1 MSYFPLLLGPE
12 AVEEG
17 AAPAPAMRYVAV
29 YNPSLG
35 GDGEDNAALLQQI
48 VCFVADHEV
57 SDDAKL
63 NTVGLS
69 RGLEAFGG
77 EFSTAGD
84 ADGAVSVVK
93 TLQLVVVVAAI
104 EAGFF
109 LSCKARAGGD
119 LAARQLV
126 AAVQR
131 ACRMWRL
138 LHGLLAAGYA
148 RDAALAQRCL
158 ARYWRGFM
166 RGYNAAAGYSGF
178 LELVLPHG
186 AKRAS
191 RHLDA
196 AARSAIEH
204 TAAATGARA
213 VLVACFDRLAPQ
225 HYGLVHTHGAVE
237 TADLHVLYR
246 WLELHDQYDKL
257 DATHLTADS
266 ASLYVAPQRH
276 ADIAAAPAAQSAPAP
291 SAASTYLDLL
301 NPVALTSGVAT
312 LGVAA
317 SRWLARPSV
326 DTATLPSV
334 DTATSRSSDGG
345 TFLVGLAAGG
355 LPTIH
360 RKHVYLGDDECR
372 VVVHESRNI
381 VTALVYGAADTQL
394 DDPQFYERLLAQLE
408 PVTAE
413 ASRCALGS
421 VGLLRDELEDF
432 YFVVY
437 DPAAETVR
445 SSLPHLLPAAPRPRC
460 AVLHDLLADVFLV
473 QGGHEFF
480 RHGAMREY
488 FHKFNGATTDWMFYY
503 IEHHARYIII
513 VKSHSARA
521 RRRVAAP
528 GTPDG
533 GLLAS
538 ITDYASLGFLDS
550 LGDDVKLWLE
560 GLAAGDA

>member
-1 MSYFPLLLGPE
+1 MSYFPLLLRPE
-12 AVEEG
+12 PADEE
-17 AAPAPAMRYVAV
+17 APAPAVQHVVV
-29 YNPSLG
+29 YNPTLG
-35 GDGEDNAALLQQI
+35 GGGEDNAALLQQI

-57 SDDAKL
+57 CDDAKL

-77 EFSTAGD
+77 EFATAAD

-104 EAGFF
+104 EADFF
-109 LSCKARAGGD
+109 LSCKARAAGD

-148 RDAALAQRCL
+148 RDAELAQRRL
-158 ARYWRGFM
+158 AHYWRGFL
-166 RGYNAAAGYSGF
+166 RGYGAAVGYSGF
-178 LELVLPHG
+178 LALVLPHS

-191 RHLDA
+191 RHLDT
-196 AARSAIEH
+196 AARSGVEH
-204 TAAATGARA
+204 AAAASGARA

-225 HYGLVHTHGAVE
+225 NYGLLHTDGAVA

-257 DATHLTADS
+257 DATHLTAGLAD
-266 ASLYVAPQRH
+266 LYLAPRPVAP
-276 ADIAAAPAAQSAPAP
+276 AAPAAPEP
-291 SAASTYLDLL
+291 SAASTYLEMLS
-301 NPVALTSGVAT
+301 PVALTSGAAT
-312 LGVAA
+312 LGAA
-317 SRWLARPSV
+317 AGRWLARPSAATV
-326 DTATLPSV
+326 VAPSAATAAPPSV
-334 DTATSRSSDGG
+334 ESADPPAGDTG
-345 TFLVGLAAGG
+345 TFLVGLA
-355 LPTIH
+355 
-360 RKHVYLGDDECR
+360 RKLVYLGDDECR
-372 VVVHESRNI
+372 LVVHASHSI
-381 VTALVYGAADTQL
+381 VTALVYGAADARL
-394 DDPQFYERLLAQLE
+394 DDARFYERLEAHLE
-408 PVTAE
+408 PVAAE
-413 ASRCALGS
+413 VARCALGS
-421 VGLLRDELEDF
+421 VSLLRDEPEDF
-432 YFVVY
+432 YFVVH

-445 SSLPHLLPAAPRPRC
+445 SSLPYIPPTAPRPRW
-460 AVLHDLLADVFLV
+460 AGLHNLLADVFLV

-503 IEHHARYIII
+503 IEHHAKYIII

-521 RRRVAAP
+521 RRRAAAP
-528 GTPDG
+528 ATPDG
-533 GLLAS
+533 SLLAS